1 MREEKKYETNRAERV
16 RQSVKLFEGKP
27 LYVPTRS
34 TCHRRPTFS
43 DVSTTRRAVSLIV
56 SCLIVILGQG
66 VITDDEELIRKIH
79 SNQGQG
85 HLLLRRDADVM
96 RWEEVLS

>member
-1 MREEKKYETNRAERV
+1 M
-16 RQSVKLFEGKP
+16 
-27 LYVPTRS
+27 
-34 TCHRRPTFS
+34 
-43 DVSTTRRAVSLIV
+43 
-56 SCLIVILGQG
+56 
-66 VITDDEELIRKIH
+66 ITDDEELIRKIH